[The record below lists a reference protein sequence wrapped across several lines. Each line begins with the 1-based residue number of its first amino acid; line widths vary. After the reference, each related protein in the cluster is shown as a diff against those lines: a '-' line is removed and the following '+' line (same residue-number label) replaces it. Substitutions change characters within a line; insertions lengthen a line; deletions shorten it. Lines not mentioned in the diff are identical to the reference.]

1 MTVDA
6 DHTLLAEGDNGLRS
20 LITFTSLE
28 VEGSEDSISLQ
39 LLELFP
45 ALRFY
50 EAKNQI
56 RTQKRKVV
64 NSWGP
69 RGAEDD

>member
-56 RTQKRKVV
+56 WTQKRKVV